1 VTTDSNTNA
10 AEKSMSIR
18 ECLDAVHKAGG
29 NAWDKVADPDGFI
42 RWMRGSD
49 DPKDVAA
56 ADQAMQSMPVQSP
69 ASAPEQA
76 SVGAE
81 TTTGWKVEDHGAD
94 GMIVRDPSGM
104 ERSRIGSFTMAMVHL
119 AMVLEEHDKL
129 RAALTQLPRQSEDGQ
144 ELFYSVY
151 VHEQGHKLWQ
161 ADLLRPRRRS
171 SLDARPG
178 REGRGGRKMKW
189 VASAWIEDSDTAL
202 VASVRKYGVRAMAGK
217 IGLSPGMVSRWIRS
231 RTGMGQNHVK
241 HLLRA
246 IKKPSAPP
254 PTGADGEGEGRG

>member
-161 ADLLRPRRRS
+161 ADFGDRFRAERCALS
-171 SLDARPG
+171 QVDDALPQNTVHVTDSKG
-178 REGRGGRKMKW
+178 NEIGHAYCDHEG
-189 VASAWIEDSDTAL
+189 AAAW
-202 VASVRKYGVRAMAGK
+202 M
-217 IGLSPGMVSRWIRS
+217 P
-231 RTGMGQNHVK
+231 
-241 HLLRA
+241 
-246 IKKPSAPP
+246 AP
-254 PTGADGEGEGRG
+254 AAKGEEAKQ